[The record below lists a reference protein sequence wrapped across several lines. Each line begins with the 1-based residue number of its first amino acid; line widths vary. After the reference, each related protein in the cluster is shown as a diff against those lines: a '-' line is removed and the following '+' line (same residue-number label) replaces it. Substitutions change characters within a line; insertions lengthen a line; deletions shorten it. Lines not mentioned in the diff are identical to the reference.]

1 MKPILK
7 SRKKIKNI
15 NGDIVKFIDKRDK
28 NFRGFGEIYFSFIN
42 KNKIKAWKFN
52 KTIHSNFIVPYGK
65 VLVVVFDKEK
75 NYIQKDI
82 LSYRNLNSLYLPPNF
97 FYGFMGLEE
106 KSLIVN
112 LINKNHNVEA
122 NNSIPKNFLDFDW
135 GKFKI

>member
-15 NGDIVKFIDKRDK
+15 NGDIVKFIDKSDK
-28 NFRGFGEIYFSFIN
+28 NFKGFGEIYFSFIN

-75 NYIQKDI
+75 NFIQKNI
-82 LSYRNLNSLYLPPNF
+82 LSYRNLNSLFLITNF
-97 FYGFMGLEE
+97 FYGFMGLEK

-135 GKFKI
+135 GKFKK

>member
-7 SRKKIKNI
+7 STKKINNI
-15 NGDIVKFIDKRDK
+15 NGDIVKFINKRDK
-28 NFRGFGEIYFSFIN
+28 NFRGFGEVYFSFIK

-75 NYIQKDI
+75 NYIQKNI
-82 LSYRNLNSLYLPPNF
+82 LSHRNLNSLFLPSNF
-97 FYGFMGLEE
+97 FYGFMGLEK

-112 LINKNHNVEA
+112 LINKNHNLEA
-122 NNSIPKNFLDFDW
+122 NNSISKNFLDFDW